1 MAVLPVVVFMFI
13 VCSPSL
19 SVSALLSEAA
29 ESNHS
34 AHEDMLQ
41 LVYKNNP
48 RVYYRNWRK
57 YSRQLEQVN
66 TPSLNG
72 LTEVEELSIES
83 EMEDPVWDR
92 TTLFKYDKPAI
103 GMEYYLG
110 AKKYNLL

>member
-1 MAVLPVVVFMFI
+1 MKVLPVVVFMFI
-13 VCSPSL
+13 VCSPSICGSTL
-19 SVSALLSEAA
+19 TQPD
-29 ESNHS
+29 SNN
-34 AHEDMLQ
+34 HEDMLQ

-57 YSRQLEQVN
+57 YSRQLEEETAS

-72 LTEVEELSIES
+72 LTEVEELSIEA

-92 TTLFKYDKPAI
+92 TTLFKYNKPDI

-110 AKKYNLL
+110 AKKYNWL